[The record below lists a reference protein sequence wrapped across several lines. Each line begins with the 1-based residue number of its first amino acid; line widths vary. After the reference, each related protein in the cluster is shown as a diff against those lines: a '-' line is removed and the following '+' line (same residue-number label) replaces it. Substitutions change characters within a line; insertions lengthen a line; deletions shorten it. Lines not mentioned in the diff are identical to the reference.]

1 MASTIFRVR
10 LIGELLETFSEVKYL
25 ISKSFWF
32 SYFSDEIQEKL
43 TKTNELKQRDSVA
56 EKQRQDDQF

>member
-1 MASTIFRVR
+1 MAITIFRVR

>member
-1 MASTIFRVR
+1 MATITIFRVH

-25 ISKSFWF
+25 ISKAFWF

-43 TKTNELKQRDSVA
+43 TKTN
-56 EKQRQDDQF
+56 